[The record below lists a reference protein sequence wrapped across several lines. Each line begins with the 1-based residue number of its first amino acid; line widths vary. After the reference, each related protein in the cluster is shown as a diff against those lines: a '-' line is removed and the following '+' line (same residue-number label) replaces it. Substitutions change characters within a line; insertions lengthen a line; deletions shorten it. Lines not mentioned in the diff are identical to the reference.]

1 MSRST
6 VENQEKYCLQNNRN
20 RELEQDEEVKRGD
33 LRLSPVILISTSL
46 FVPTC
51 FLLHN
56 LPTINLSP
64 GPCWCFAKKNWVKD
78 SARNTADKKE
88 RNIVQP
94 QWMKYIWMPPVS
106 LILASPFDN
115 IMFLLH
121 NLLWIK
127 VSILFLVQSGASSPA
142 KHGDAYFSSVYG
154 SIQDPI
160 AAPGTYENQEP

>member
-1 MSRST
+1 
-6 VENQEKYCLQNNRN
+6 
-20 RELEQDEEVKRGD
+20 
-33 LRLSPVILISTSL
+33 
-46 FVPTC
+46 
-51 FLLHN
+51 
-56 LPTINLSP
+56 
-64 GPCWCFAKKNWVKD
+64 
-78 SARNTADKKE
+78 
-88 RNIVQP
+88 
-94 QWMKYIWMPPVS
+94 MPPVS